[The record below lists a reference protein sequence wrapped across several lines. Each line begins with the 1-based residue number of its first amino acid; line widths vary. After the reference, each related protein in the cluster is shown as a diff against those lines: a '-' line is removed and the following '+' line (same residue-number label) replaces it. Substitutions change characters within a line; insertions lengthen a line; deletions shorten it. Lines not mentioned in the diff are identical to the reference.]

1 MRRVR
6 PFVTLTYAQSIDGSI
21 AARDSSPIRLSC
33 DESMKMTHELRASH
47 DGILVGVN
55 TVINDD
61 PLLTLKQMSGVNPQP
76 IVLDSTL
83 RIPLT
88 ARLLKHP
95 SHPLWVAAT
104 RPDPQRQTQLEAL
117 GARII
122 RADSD
127 SQGQVNL
134 ASLLDQLGELG
145 IKRLM
150 VEGGAQIIRSFLEE
164 RLADKLIVTLSPQLL
179 NGLRI
184 DSTAPLHNVQ
194 YRQLGIDLIVEA
206 DLTSNIQPLTSS
218 SS

>member
-1 MRRVR
+1 MR
-6 PFVTLTYAQSIDGSI
+6 PFVTLTYAQSMDGSI
-21 AARDSSPIRLSC
+21 AARDGSPIRLSG
-33 DESMKMTHELRASH
+33 DESMKMTHELRAAH
-47 DGILVGVN
+47 DAILVGVN

-61 PLLTLKQMSGVNPQP
+61 PLLALKNVNGVNPQP

-83 RIPLT
+83 RTPLT

-95 SHPLWVAAT
+95 THPLWLAAS

-122 RADSD
+122 RIEPD
-127 SQGQVNL
+127 SQERVNL
-134 ASLLDQLGELG
+134 ASLLDHLGELG

-184 DSTAPLHNVQ
+184 DSTASLHNVQ

>member
-1 MRRVR
+1 MR

-21 AARDSSPIRLSC
+21 AARDGSPIRLSC
-33 DESMKMTHELRASH
+33 DESIKMTHELRASH
-47 DGILVGVN
+47 DAILVGVN

-61 PLLTLKQMSGVNPQP
+61 PMLALKNVSGVNPQP

-83 RIPLT
+83 RTPLT

-95 SHPLWVAAT
+95 THPLWVAAS

-122 RADSD
+122 CVTSD

-134 ASLLDQLGELG
+134 VSLLDHLGELG
-145 IKRLM
+145 IKHLM
-150 VEGGAQIIRSFLEE
+150 VEGGAQVIRSFLAH
-164 RLADKLIVTLSPQLL
+164 RLADKLIITISPQLI
-179 NGLRI
+179 NGFRI
-184 DSTAPLHNVQ
+184 DSNALLHNVQ

-206 DLTSNIQPLTSS
+206 DL
-218 SS
+218 

>member
-21 AARDSSPIRLSC
+21 AARDGAPIRLSC

-61 PLLTLKQMSGVNPQP
+61 PLLTLKQMDGVNPQP

-95 SHPLWVAAT
+95 SHPLWVAAS

-127 SQGQVNL
+127 SHGHVNL

-150 VEGGAQIIRSFLEE
+150 IEAGATVIQSF
-164 RLADKLIVTLSPQLL
+164 RTQHLADKLIITISPQLL
-179 NGLRI
+179 NGLKI
-184 DSTAPLHNVQ
+184 DSTATLHNVH

-206 DLTSNIQPLTSS
+206 DLISNV
-218 SS
+218 

>member
-1 MRRVR
+1 MR
-6 PFVTLTYAQSIDGSI
+6 PFVTLTYAQSMDGSI
-21 AARDSSPIRLSC
+21 AARDGSPIRLSG
-33 DESMKMTHELRASH
+33 DESMKMTHELRAAH
-47 DGILVGVN
+47 DAILVGVN

-61 PLLTLKQMSGVNPQP
+61 PLLALKNVNGVNPQP

-83 RIPLT
+83 RTPLT

-95 SHPLWVAAT
+95 THPLWLAAS
-104 RPDPQRQTQLEAL
+104 RPDHQRQTQLEAL

-122 RADSD
+122 RIEPD
-127 SQGQVNL
+127 SQERVNL
-134 ASLLDQLGELG
+134 ASLLDHLGELG

-150 VEGGAQIIRSFLEE
+150 VDGGAQIIRSFLEE

-184 DSTAPLHNVQ
+184 DSTASLHNVQ

>member
-21 AARDSSPIRLSC
+21 AARDGAPIRLSC

-61 PLLTLKQMSGVNPQP
+61 PLLTLKQMDGVNPQP

-95 SHPLWVAAT
+95 SHPLWVAAS

-127 SQGQVNL
+127 SRGHVNL

-150 VEGGAQIIRSFLEE
+150 IEGGATVIQSFLTQH
-164 RLADKLIVTLSPQLL
+164 LADKLIITISPQLL
-179 NGLRI
+179 NGLKI
-184 DSTAPLHNVQ
+184 DSTATLDNVQ

-206 DLTSNIQPLTSS
+206 DLISNV
-218 SS
+218 